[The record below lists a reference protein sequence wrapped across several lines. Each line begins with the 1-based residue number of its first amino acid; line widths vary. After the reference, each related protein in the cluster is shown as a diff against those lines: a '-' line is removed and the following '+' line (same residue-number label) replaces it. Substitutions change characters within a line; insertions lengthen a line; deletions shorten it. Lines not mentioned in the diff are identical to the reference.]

1 MKTTMHTNYTKNLH
15 LAILYILCMFSFY
28 LCMMQVQLIHFI
40 SAPHHIQTTGYY
52 FSNILEVNVGLKNS
66 TELASVKVTQT
77 TKAPH

>member
-1 MKTTMHTNYTKNLH
+1 
-15 LAILYILCMFSFY
+15 
-28 LCMMQVQLIHFI
+28 MMQIQLIHFI